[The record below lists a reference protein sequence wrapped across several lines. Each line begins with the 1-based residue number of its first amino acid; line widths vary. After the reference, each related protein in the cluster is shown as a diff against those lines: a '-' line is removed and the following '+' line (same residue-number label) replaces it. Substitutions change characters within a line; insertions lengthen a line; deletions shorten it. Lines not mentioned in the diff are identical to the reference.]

1 MNDALPGIAGQIE
14 EAIGRD
20 LTERLLKRRGGT
32 EIKIPKFARGSMLA
46 EIVGVHAAEKL
57 IREIGPGRI
66 VLPLGNMRGTKARKA
81 AAKRMLRQG
90 ASVNQVALACDM
102 HGRTVQN
109 YRAEI
114 EDEAGSRQMRLP
126 FDLDRG

>member
-1 MNDALPGIAGQIE
+1 MTEVLPGIAGQVE
-14 EAIGRD
+14 EAIGRE

-32 EIKIPKFARGSMLA
+32 EVSIPKFARGSMLA
-46 EIVGVHAAEKL
+46 EIVGIHAAEKL

-66 VLPLGNMRGTKARKA
+66 ILPLGAMRGTKARKA

-102 HGRTVQN
+102 HSRTVQN

-114 EDEAGSRQMRLP
+114 EDEGPERQLKLP
-126 FDLDRG
+126 L